1 MKFSFNQLKKFWQE
15 KDQVTWQQVKS
26 YLEKHLE
33 VEVEEEV
40 PIDIPDSW
48 WLKEVAPA
56 NEKTPERRCIWK
68 TALSFQCTYPRK
80 FLIVTVAV
88 PAFVC

>member
-40 PIDIPDSW
+40 PIDIP
-48 WLKEVAPA
+48 
-56 NEKTPERRCIWK
+56 IHGG
-68 TALSFQCTYPRK
+68 
-80 FLIVTVAV
+80 
-88 PAFVC
+88 

>member
-1 MKFSFNQLKKFWQE
+1 MKFSFNQLKKVLAG
-15 KDQVTWQQVKS
+15 KGPSYLAAVKS

-48 WLKEVAPA
+48 WLKE
-56 NEKTPERRCIWK
+56 
-68 TALSFQCTYPRK
+68 
-80 FLIVTVAV
+80 
-88 PAFVC
+88 